1 MHKYSFPDYKEALLL
16 LDGCIFRMCYLQ
28 ASTPCDVELDGKVVV
43 MLITNIDANY
53 CHICKVIRL

>member
-16 LDGCIFRMCYLQ
+16 LNGCILMMCYLQ

-43 MLITNIDANY
+43 ILITNIDANY
-53 CHICKVIRL
+53 YYIHKAGN